1 MEALQFPRGNIYQIV
16 SCENNQALSLQSKE
30 PGQFKGSRI
39 ASTAPNAND
48 LYQLW
53 MIEKVGLGED

>member
-16 SCENNQALSLQSKE
+16 SSENNQALTLQAKE
-30 PGQFKGSRI
+30 PGQYKGSRI
-39 ASTAPNAND
+39 SGSAPNAND
-48 LYQLW
+48 IYQLW